1 MFTDIS
7 PMQWGGYNLN
17 VAAGIEDILI
27 KTMKPE
33 WNRAEFSKKLTNTH
47 GEYEDLEIHLQ
58 RLVSLQLKHFHSI
71 VSKSLWVTPI
81 TKVLK
86 VL

>member
-17 VAAGIEDILI
+17 VAAGIQDILI

-33 WNRAEFSKKLTNTH
+33 WNRAEVSKKLTNTH

-58 RLVSLQLKHFHSI
+58 RLVSLQLNTFT
-71 VSKSLWVTPI
+71 L
-81 TKVLK
+81 
-86 VL
+86 